1 MIESPSSSLFGR
13 HALRWT
19 LPLLLSIVTA
29 RAEPPKEVI
38 QVLSDAAEALANNDA
53 TMFLD
58 LIDKRMPGYES
69 LSAEIHYMVGAEDE
83 IESAVEIVSAEGGDQ
98 KFDLE
103 LDWVLKFGMETP
115 KRAIVKCRM
124 ERQGRK
130 WKITSLEPVD
140 FFKV

>member
-1 MIESPSSSLFGR
+1 MKRQEARSQKSGVRIAAFV
-13 HALRWT
+13 
-19 LPLLLSIVTA
+19 LLAAAA

-38 QVLSDAAEALANNDA
+38 QVVSDAAEALANNDA
-53 TMFLD
+53 NVFLD
-58 LIDKRMPGYES
+58 LIDSRMTGYES

-83 IESAVEIVSAEGGDQ
+83 IDSAVEVVSSSGGDQ
-98 KFDLE
+98 KYELE

-115 KRAIVKCRM
+115 KRAIIKCRI

-130 WKITSLEPVD
+130 WKITSLTPVD

>member
-1 MIESPSSSLFGR
+1 MIESLSICAF
-13 HALRWT
+13 RWT
-19 LPLLLSIVTA
+19 LPLLLTA
-29 RAEPPKEVI
+29 IAAHAEPPKEVI

-53 TMFLD
+53 KMFLD
-58 LIDKRMPGYES
+58 LIDSRMPGYES

-83 IESAVEIVSAEGGDQ
+83 IDSAVEIVSDSGGGQ
-98 KFDLE
+98 KYELE

-115 KRAIVKCRM
+115 KRAIVKCRI

-130 WKITSLEPVD
+130 WKITLLTPID